1 MKILMVRPKPS
12 PETIGLQHLMIVEPL
27 ELEILYS
34 LKRDSDSALIVDM
47 ILEKKPFESFVIEHS
62 PDILCVTGYITNV
75 STIISYC
82 KSAKLISNKIITIV
96 GGVHCEVCP
105 DDFEHESIDFRVV
118 RNAAVIF
125 TDLLNHIDKKTELPE
140 GVFRKE
146 DSLENTT
153 LPKYNFS
160 VPFPS
165 RNSVAQYRD
174 KYFYI
179 FHNKVALIKTA
190 FGCPFKCSFCFC
202 TVITEGKYYQRPL
215 SEVIEEIKQINETEV
230 YIVDDDFL
238 CDRKWLQSF
247 IYEIKQNNIHKHF
260 LVYGRADFIAKN
272 SDIMHEL
279 ANIGLR
285 TVIVGFES
293 FSDKELD
300 RYNKNTTVEM
310 YKETMA
316 VLNREKIDVFATIII
331 PPEWDKIDFKN
342 MVKVI
347 KSFGI
352 HFVNLQPLTPLPK
365 TKVSFPEDQI
375 IIDKYNYAQWDLAHI
390 SVMPLKLSVSEFY
403 KEILNAYN
411 SILYDPKVMWKYLTT
426 YNPKMLLKMLAGCY
440 RVTKQYKIKIKE
452 AEKNA

>member
-1 MKILMVRPKPS
+1 MVRPKPS

-34 LKRDSDSALIVDM
+34 LKRDSDSVVIVDM
-47 ILEKKPFESFVIEHS
+47 ILEKKSFESFVIKHS

-82 KSAKLISNKIITIV
+82 ELAKKINHKIINIV

-105 DDFEHESIDFRVV
+105 EDFAHDSIDFRVV

-125 TDLLNHIDKKTELPE
+125 TDLLNHIDKKTELPK
-140 GVFRKE
+140 GVFRKG
-146 DSLENTT
+146 DSLDNTT
-153 LPKYNFS
+153 LPVYNFRI
-160 VPFPS
+160 PFPN
-165 RNSVAQYRD
+165 RNSVAKYRD

-179 FHNKVALIKTA
+179 FHNKVALIKTS
-190 FGCPFKCSFCFC
+190 FGCPFQCSFCFC
-202 TVITEGKYYQRPL
+202 RVITDGKYYQRPL
-215 SEVIEEIKQINETEV
+215 NEVIEEIKQIKETEI

-238 CDRKWLQSF
+238 YDRKWLQSF
-247 IYEIKQNNIHKHF
+247 ISEIKQSKIHKHF

-300 RYNKNTTVEM
+300 KYNKNTSVEM

-316 VLNREKIDVFATIII
+316 VIKREKIDVFATIII

-342 MVKVI
+342 MVSVI
-347 KSFGI
+347 KSLGI

-365 TKVSFPEDQI
+365 TNVSFPENQI
-375 IIDKYNYAQWDLAHI
+375 IIDKLNYPQWDLAHI
-390 SVMPLKLSVSEFY
+390 SVMPTKLTVSEFY

-426 YNPKMLLKMLAGCY
+426 YSPIMLFKMLIGGY
-440 RVTKQYKIKIKE
+440 RVTKQYKTKIKE